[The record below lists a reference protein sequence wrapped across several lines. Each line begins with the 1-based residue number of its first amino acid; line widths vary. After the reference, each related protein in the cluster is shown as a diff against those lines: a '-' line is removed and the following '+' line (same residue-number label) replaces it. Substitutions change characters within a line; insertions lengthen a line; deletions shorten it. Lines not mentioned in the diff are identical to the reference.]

1 MPRTE
6 EAQETLT
13 LELNHGEASALC
25 YFIAFAALK
34 HTQGEHKLTPH
45 EDAMVT
51 KVSQMDPS
59 SYEMWQASVLRAV
72 DSEES

>member
-25 YFIAFAALK
+25 YFIAYAALK
-34 HTQGEHKLTPH
+34 HEKLTPH
-45 EDAMVT
+45 EEAMVT
-51 KVSQMDPS
+51 KVALMDPT
-59 SYEMWQASVLRAV
+59 SYEMWQASVMRAV
-72 DSEES
+72 DES